1 MKKINLYIVGACLVL
16 GMTSCDGFLDE
27 ENLSNVNSEQYFQ
40 EKEGYESLVNA
51 SYATLRSIWKNEPW
65 LFNLGVDIYTR
76 GESELVSG
84 SYGNRDVYSSELN
97 EYATLDAQN
106 SYVSDF
112 YTNAYYG
119 IQVCNTAINKST
131 SVAGMSENAVKQ
143 RLAEVR
149 FLRAYYYYL
158 LVEQFGDVA
167 IVTDEINSPITEFS
181 RTPEKE
187 VYSFILSELNDIVG
201 VLPAKQDEYGRAT
214 QGAAKHLM
222 ALVYLTRGYKSYAES
237 NDFSRA
243 ATLADEVING
253 GQYALQPTFTDVF
266 ATGNEKTVKSSSLC
280 NMMALLWV
288 ANMVVMD
295 NRISMDLNCGQKW
308 SLALNKVT

>member
-1 MKKINLYIVGACLVL
+1 
-16 GMTSCDGFLDE
+16 
-27 ENLSNVNSEQYFQ
+27 
-40 EKEGYESLVNA
+40 
-51 SYATLRSIWKNEPW
+51 
-65 LFNLGVDIYTR
+65 
-76 GESELVSG
+76 
-84 SYGNRDVYSSELN
+84 
-97 EYATLDAQN
+97 
-106 SYVSDF
+106 
-112 YTNAYYG
+112 
-119 IQVCNTAINKST
+119 
-131 SVAGMSENAVKQ
+131 MSENAVKQ

-187 VYSFILSELNDIVG
+187 VYSFILSAGPSRWFCV
-201 VLPAKQDEYGRAT
+201 PSKQDEYGRAT

-243 ATLADEVING
+243 ASLADEVING

-266 ATGNEKTVKSSSLC
+266 ATGNEKNSEIIFSVQYDGSSLG
-280 NMMALLWV
+280 NWRNNNL
-288 ANMVVMD
+288 
-295 NRISMDLNCGQKW
+295 
-308 SLALNKVT
+308 